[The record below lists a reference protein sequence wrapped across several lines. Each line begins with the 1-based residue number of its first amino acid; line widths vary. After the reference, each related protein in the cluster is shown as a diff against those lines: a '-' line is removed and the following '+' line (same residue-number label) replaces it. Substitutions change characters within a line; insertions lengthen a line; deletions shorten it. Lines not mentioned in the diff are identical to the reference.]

1 MVEPKYLKEIY
12 RAYEK
17 GIPNVGPTYMG
28 KTIGVNK
35 ATAYQALQKLAST
48 GYGMYLKNKGFV
60 LNENGKKYAKILMRK
75 HRLLEC
81 LIVET
86 FGLSPCEAC
95 REASN
100 IDALLGEKISKAL
113 EEKYNHRRVCP
124 CGNEIPEVKI

>member
-17 GIPNVGPTYMG
+17 GIPIVGPTYMG

-100 IDALLGEKISKAL
+100 IDALLGEK
-113 EEKYNHRRVCP
+113 
-124 CGNEIPEVKI
+124 